1 MPTYAYFIPFI
12 VITLLFILVM
22 KTEKRT
28 IMTGVLFVLSLVALF
43 GGMRFLLFKY
53 SETIDAML
61 PAAATVRSIS
71 TIVMAIIGLL
81 PTAMIIITFVSAAM
95 IIKREGL
102 SSQNSK
108 TLGFAVLLLIYT
120 AVFPIVGKLGVNL
133 LFDVIYAMVSMAA
146 MYFILLKSM
155 YTMTSIINQ
164 IHRKGGKNLDYI
176 LYIGAGMKGDKA
188 EPLTKKR
195 IEKTFE
201 IWQENSDAKI
211 VVTGGSEKYE
221 EIPRTE
227 EIAARLEEKG
237 IPADKILTDENS
249 HNTDS
254 DIRFG
259 KKKIEEDLGYSIE
272 EADTEGL
279 SRRKAKKIKKRERK
293 KGILNTS
300 KAPGVALISSNYH
313 VLRCLIT
320 AKYFKMKCIGYG
332 APVRVDYRMNAF
344 VNEYYR
350 YLRVSRSVQIK
361 VMIIIALIWI
371 LLLAFVLIYTDIP
384 LLYSRP

>member
-1 MPTYAYFIPFI
+1 MMPTYAYFIPF
-12 VITLLFILVM
+12 VILTLLFVLVM
-22 KTEKRT
+22 KREKRT

-43 GGMRFLLFKY
+43 VGMRFLLFKY

-81 PTAMIIITFVSAAM
+81 PTAMIIITFISAAM

-108 TLGFAVLLLIYT
+108 TLGFAVMLLIYT
-120 AVFPIVGKLGVNL
+120 AIFPIIGAVGKNL
-133 LFDVIYAMVSMAA
+133 LFDVIYAIVSMIA

-164 IHRKGGKNLDYI
+164 IHTKGGKNLDYI

-195 IEKTFE
+195 VDKTYE

-221 EIPRTE
+221 EIPCVAD
-227 EIAARLEEKG
+227 IAALLEEKG
-237 IPADKILTDENS
+237 IPAEKILTDENS
-249 HNTDS
+249 HNTDG

-259 KKKIEEDLGYSIE
+259 KKKIEEDLGFSIE
-272 EADTEGL
+272 ETDTEGL
-279 SRRKAKKIKKRERK
+279 SRRKAKRIKKKERK

-300 KAPGVALISSNYH
+300 RAPRVALISSNYH

-344 VNEYYR
+344 VNEYYS

-361 VMIIIALIWI
+361 VMAVIILLWIIMMALI
-371 LLLAFVLIYTDIP
+371 LIYTDVP
-384 LLYSRP
+384 LLYS